1 MGNERGCDKST
12 GVCIEEEEMTTIFG
26 KIIAGKLPCEKVFEN
41 DRILAIKDIAPAAP
55 VHILI
60 MPKKE
65 IINLQA
71 LKAEDLDLIKEI
83 IIVAQQLAE
92 KFEIT
97 DGYRL
102 LTNSG
107 AEAGQTVFHLHFH
120 LIGGKRLT
128 HLA

>member
-1 MGNERGCDKST
+1 
-12 GVCIEEEEMTTIFG
+12 MTTVFG

-41 DRILAIKDIAPAAP
+41 ERILAIKDIAPAAP

-65 IINLQA
+65 ISSLQA

-83 IIVAQQLAE
+83 VVVAQQLAE
-92 KFEIT
+92 KFDIT

-107 AEAGQTVFHLHFH
+107 PEAGQTVFHLHFH
-120 LIGGKRLT
+120 LIGGKRLS

>member
-1 MGNERGCDKST
+1 
-12 GVCIEEEEMTTIFG
+12 MTTIFA

-41 DRILAIKDIAPAAP
+41 ERILAIKDIAPVAP

-65 IINLQA
+65 ILSLQA
-71 LKAEDLDLIKEI
+71 LKPDDLNLIGEI
-83 IIVAQQLAE
+83 VAVAQQLAE

-107 AEAGQTVFHLHFH
+107 SEAGQTVFHLHFH
-120 LIGGKRLT
+120 LIGGRRLS